1 MPRQILP
8 EVSEGNET
16 KTFFSFV
23 RSVPVNIGFS
33 IITELG
39 SA

>member
-8 EVSEGNET
+8 EVSEENEI
-16 KTFFSFV
+16 KTFFSLV
-23 RSVPVNIGFS
+23 RSVPVNIDIS